1 MPSAWK
7 GVTVLAITS
16 LCFNGGCLP
25 PPPER
30 LGGTQT
36 PSASG
41 PTAEPSPSPVVPV
54 ALAAPKTV
62 ENEAIS
68 QFINTLSAQ
77 GASEFAQ
84 GIWVQSQTQL
94 LANHQGTTPLPAAS
108 ITKVATSLVTLKQ
121 YGPDHRFETLIGIT
135 GTVKQGVLTG
145 DLVIQGHADPLFVWE
160 DAIALANLLQTQGI
174 RRVTGN
180 LVIVGPFYMN
190 FVRDPR
196 TAGELLRQGINAQLW
211 PPEAGE
217 QYQTLPATTP
227 QPQLV
232 IEGSVTLAATPPT
245 SVKQIV
251 RHASRPVSALLKQMN
266 QYSNNDMAEILAEA
280 AGGAQVVAHTAAKLA
295 GVPASEIQ
303 LVNGSGLALDN
314 RISPRAACGLW
325 LAIAQLL
332 QAHQMTI
339 ADIFAVIGQD
349 EGILAKRNLPPLA
362 VLKSGTLNGVSALA
376 GALPTQTRG
385 TIWFAILNTEGNET
399 TFQHQQEAFLQ
410 SFLTQWG
417 TVSESPT
424 ALKPSFNQVNLRSK
438 NDLLP

>member
-1 MPSAWK
+1 MPFAWK
-7 GVTVLAITS
+7 GVTVFAITS

-25 PPPER
+25 PPPKR
-30 LGGTQT
+30 LSETPP
-36 PSASG
+36 PSASS
-41 PTAEPSPSPVVPV
+41 PTAEPSPSPVVP
-54 ALAAPKTV
+54 ATLAAPTTV
-62 ENEAIS
+62 ANEAIA
-68 QFINTLSAQ
+68 QFIATLSTQ

-94 LANHQGTTPLPAAS
+94 LANHQGTIPLPAAS
-108 ITKVATSLVTLKQ
+108 ISKVATSLVALKQ
-121 YGPDHRFETLIGIT
+121 YGPDHRFETLIGTT

-160 DAIALANLLQTQGI
+160 DAIALANLLQAQGI
-174 RRVTGN
+174 RRITGN

-190 FVRDPR
+190 FVRDPK

-211 PPEAGE
+211 PPEAE
-217 QYQTLPATTP
+217 DQYQTLPATTS

-232 IEGSVTLAATPPT
+232 IEGSVTPT
-245 SVKQIV
+245 TILPTGVRLIV
-251 RHASRPVSALLKQMN
+251 RHSSRPVSALLKQMN
-266 QYSNNDMAEILAEA
+266 QYSNNDMAEILAEG

-303 LVNGSGLALDN
+303 LVNGSGLALEN

-332 QAHQMTI
+332 QAHHMTI

-376 GALPTQTRG
+376 GALPTRTQG
-385 TIWFAILNTEGNET
+385 IVWFAILNTEGNET
-399 TFQHQQEAFLQ
+399 TFQRQQEALLQ

-417 TVSESPT
+417 TVSEGPT
-424 ALKPSFNQVNLRSK
+424 TLKSSSIQVNLRSK
-438 NDLLP
+438 NDLLR